1 MVEERPVEATNEE
14 LLAETCKRV
23 LSTFKGVVAGGVDC
37 MLAGEGDR
45 VLADGAEGSAPDDL
59 AGGGMMALGA

>member
-1 MVEERPVEATNEE
+1 MVEERPVEATDEE
-14 LLAETCKRV
+14 LLAGTCKRV
-23 LSTFKGVVAGGVDC
+23 LPMFEGVVAGGVVC

-45 VLADGAEGSAPDDL
+45 VLADGAKGSAPDDL